1 MSEMLI
7 AGQPVD
13 RGIFSQGRNRNWFA
27 EVVLATSEDEEPP
40 TGPVELSLLGTTWQ
54 GFAVRSGA
62 PYQQARLRIIG
73 GRGGLTTRINPR
85 DYRVASYRQILTE
98 LLEDAGEELNVE
110 NSVGLDDMLAGWSRF
125 RQAAVVEL
133 EQLVALRTPVDGT
146 LWRMGQDGRIVVAP
160 SVPTDLT
167 QELVFVAGWPQEDR
181 RLYAL
186 ADESE
191 GANVFAG
198 QRLEDGLVIDRI
210 EWQVKRR
217 QLRLTAWT
225 VPE

>member
-133 EQLVALRTPVDGT
+133 EQLVACGH
-146 LWRMGQDGRIVVAP
+146 G
-160 SVPTDLT
+160 
-167 QELVFVAGWPQEDR
+167 
-181 RLYAL
+181 
-186 ADESE
+186 
-191 GANVFAG
+191 
-198 QRLEDGLVIDRI
+198 
-210 EWQVKRR
+210 
-217 QLRLTAWT
+217 LRLGQHPGEASSPVSLARGALGTHHRRGQPPHRPTRQHACDHLGAA
-225 VPE
+225 VERARR